1 MFDEK
6 INQMLKRYE
15 LNTIHDHENALIE
28 IIQEVIL
35 LGLWR
40 SKFYEKA
47 VFYGGSALRILH
59 KLDRFS
65 EDLDFS
71 LISPE
76 KPFDMKRYL
85 SAVKAELELWGFE
98 VATEEKNKK
107 TKTTIESAFIKANT
121 LIHLIKIDTNL
132 KTHRNAV
139 MKIKLEI
146 DIDPAVGFTS
156 EDKYHLHPIPFTIK
170 TMVLPSLFA
179 GKMHALLCR
188 ARQTN
193 IKGRDW
199 YDMIWFIK
207 NSIPCDLN
215 YLKNKMAQ
223 TGHIDMPDALTKE
236 NLTEL
241 LIEKIKEIDFDQ
253 AKKDVEPFLKTSGQR
268 EELSLWSKTFFSDYL
283 VQEILVQSGGTI

>member
-15 LNTIHDHENALIE
+15 LNTIHDHENALKE
-28 IIQEVIL
+28 IIQEVVL

-40 SKFYEKA
+40 SKFYENA

-71 LISPE
+71 LISP
-76 KPFDMKRYL
+76 KKTFDMKKYL
-85 SAVKAELELWGFE
+85 GAVKAELELWGFE
-98 VATEEKNKK
+98 VATKKKNKK
-107 TKTTIESAFIKANT
+107 AKTTIESAFIKANT

-132 KTHRNAV
+132 KTHKNAV

-207 NSIPCDLN
+207 NSIPCDLD

-223 TGHIDMPDALTKE
+223 TGHMDISAPLTKE

-241 LIEKIKEIDFDQ
+241 LIEKINGIDFDQ
-253 AKKDVEPFLKTSGQR
+253 AKKDVEPFLKNSGQR

-283 VQEILVQSGGTI
+283 AQEILVQSGGPI